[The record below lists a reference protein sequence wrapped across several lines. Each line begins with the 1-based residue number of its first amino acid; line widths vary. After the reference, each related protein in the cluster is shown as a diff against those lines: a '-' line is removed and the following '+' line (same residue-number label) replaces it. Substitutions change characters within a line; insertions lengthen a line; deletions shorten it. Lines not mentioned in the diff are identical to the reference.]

1 MFTRH
6 LFFKFFLFVLITLI
20 ASIITFS
27 KKKKKIGKKKC
38 YPRHGTLAL
47 VMEPSTLDPR
57 QKDRLLHDEC
67 LSKPKGSLRGWLNT
81 ALSAWKE
88 PGSQSRRWCK
98 LCGIP
103 AITIYLQDILALLL
117 LFSLSLEPIHNWI
130 HCYPKRKRVLLSQNL
145 CCSNPCR
152 NNAKCLLGFTDK
164 KYLCVCTSGYTGEHC
179 ETGIVEKLI
188 VTGHIDSNNMQW
200 ITKPLNTPLKGKQ
213 KQANQFVGWE
223 F

>member
-1 MFTRH
+1 MLQSSCGTD
-6 LFFKFFLFVLITLI
+6 L
-20 ASIITFS
+20 
-27 KKKKKIGKKKC
+27 
-38 YPRHGTLAL
+38 TLAQIIAPL
-47 VMEPSTLDPR
+47 GGNINRLPCLLLPSGRR
-57 QKDRLLHDEC
+57 QKTERKLQTPDNLLRASSRVSSLQDER

-103 AITIYLQDILALLL
+103 AITIYLHDILALLL

-130 HCYPKRKRVLLSQNL
+130 HCYPKRKRVLFSQNL
-145 CCSNPCR
+145 CCSNPCW

-188 VTGHIDSNNMQW
+188 VTGHIAGNNMQW

>member
-1 MFTRH
+1 MLQSSCGTD
-6 LFFKFFLFVLITLI
+6 L
-20 ASIITFS
+20 
-27 KKKKKIGKKKC
+27 
-38 YPRHGTLAL
+38 TLAQIIAPL
-47 VMEPSTLDPR
+47 GGNINRLPCLLLPSGRR
-57 QKDRLLHDEC
+57 QKTERKLQPPQTNLLRASSRVSSLHDER

-103 AITIYLQDILALLL
+103 AITIYLHDILALLL

-130 HCYPKRKRVLLSQNL
+130 HCYPKRKRVLFSQNL
-145 CCSNPCR
+145 CCSNPCW

-188 VTGHIDSNNMQW
+188 VTGHIAGNNMQW
-200 ITKPLNTPLKGKQ
+200 ITKPLNTPLRGKQ

>member
-1 MFTRH
+1 MLQSSCGTD
-6 LFFKFFLFVLITLI
+6 L
-20 ASIITFS
+20 
-27 KKKKKIGKKKC
+27 
-38 YPRHGTLAL
+38 TLAQIIAPL
-47 VMEPSTLDPR
+47 GGNINRLPCLLLPSGRR
-57 QKDRLLHDEC
+57 QKTERKLQTPDNP
-67 LSKPKGSLRGWLNT
+67 SKGFVTRFFPTRRTLVEAKRKPRGWLNT

-103 AITIYLQDILALLL
+103 AITIYLHDILALLL

-130 HCYPKRKRVLLSQNL
+130 HCYPKRKRVLFSQNL
-145 CCSNPCR
+145 CCSNPCW

-188 VTGHIDSNNMQW
+188 VTGHIAGNNMQW